1 MNWLQNMSLKT
12 RILAALLLL
21 TVIPMAVNSFLAYNM
36 AKQALVE
43 NALIYSQDVAD
54 RVLKSIEGYQSKLQA
69 VAKRAAQNDEVMDN
83 LHKEYSGGDAQ
94 AASSDFQKDYDQASK
109 YLSSLIT
116 PIPGVLEM
124 SICKAGSGY
133 PMMFSST
140 PRTDIAVKQWD
151 YTKELWYTSVNEAS
165 THEIYLDNVAYENAE
180 GVEIPSIIYAVLIRD
195 EHGTPMAVVRVTAA
209 QSMIDGFVQRAG
221 RDKRHEISVTNQYG
235 RIIYDTR
242 EDKSASMFLDARL
255 LKPID
260 SGKNGQILKEDG
272 VSTLA
277 YCDNS
282 TSSGWR
288 VFSLMKE
295 EYLTQAL
302 GDNGRLFA
310 MIAIVFSLVA
320 VVLCYYVAMHIVRP
334 LKWLKNSMDRI
345 EKKNFEDTIV
355 WKYNDEI
362 GDLAA
367 SFNRMSMRL
376 KILIARI
383 YEQEAEKR
391 SAEMFALQAQ
401 IQPHFLYNTLNAIRY
416 MAIIQKSKGIADM
429 VSALITIMR
438 SVTRTTT
445 GPIPIREEIEWIKS
459 YIFIEETRYCGKFLV
474 DYQIDPQVENDLTI
488 GFILQP
494 IVENAIFHG
503 LEPKEGM
510 GKLTIAIREKQEEGI
525 VEFEVRDD
533 GVGVEQSDI
542 ESFMNAELRSKQRR
556 RDVGLY
562 NVNRRLKLNYGDE
575 YGLQIHSQKG
585 KGTQVLIKIPLVREE
600 VSQVQD

>member
-1 MNWLQNMSLKT
+1 
-12 RILAALLLL
+12 
-21 TVIPMAVNSFLAYNM
+21 
-36 AKQALVE
+36 
-43 NALIYSQDVAD
+43 
-54 RVLKSIEGYQSKLQA
+54 
-69 VAKRAAQNDEVMDN
+69 
-83 LHKEYSGGDAQ
+83 
-94 AASSDFQKDYDQASK
+94 
-109 YLSSLIT
+109 
-116 PIPGVLEM
+116 
-124 SICKAGSGY
+124 
-133 PMMFSST
+133 
-140 PRTDIAVKQWD
+140 
-151 YTKELWYTSVNEAS
+151 
-165 THEIYLDNVAYENAE
+165 
-180 GVEIPSIIYAVLIRD
+180 
-195 EHGTPMAVVRVTAA
+195 
-209 QSMIDGFVQRAG
+209 
-221 RDKRHEISVTNQYG
+221 
-235 RIIYDTR
+235 
-242 EDKSASMFLDARL
+242 
-255 LKPID
+255 
-260 SGKNGQILKEDG
+260 
-272 VSTLA
+272 
-277 YCDNS
+277 
-282 TSSGWR
+282 
-288 VFSLMKE
+288 MKE

-302 GDNGRLFA
+302 GDNGRLFV
-310 MIAIVFSLVA
+310 MIAIIFSVVA
-320 VVLCYYVAMHIVRP
+320 VILCYYVAMHIVRP

-345 EKKNFEDTIV
+345 EKKNFEDTII

-391 SAEMFALQAQ
+391 SAERFALQAQ
-401 IQPHFLYNTLNAIRY
+401 IQPHCLYNTLNAIRY

-585 KGTQVLIKIPLVREE
+585 EGTQVRIKIPLVREE
-600 VSQVQD
+600 VSHVQG

>member
-1 MNWLQNMSLKT
+1 MNWLKNMSLKT
-12 RILAALLLL
+12 RILTALLLL

-36 AKQALVE
+36 AKQALIE

-54 RVLKSIEGYQSKLQA
+54 RVLESIEGYQSKLQA
-69 VAKRAAQNDEVMDN
+69 VARRAAQNDEVIEN
-83 LHKEYSGGDAQ
+83 LHKEYGGEDAQ

-140 PRTDIAVKQWD
+140 PRTDIAVDQWD
-151 YTKELWYTSVNEAS
+151 YTKELWYTSVGEAS
-165 THEIYLDNVAYENAE
+165 THEIYLDNVIYENAE
-180 GVEIPSIIYAVLIRD
+180 GEEIPSMIYAVLIRD
-195 EHGTPMAVVRVTAA
+195 ERGAPKAVVRVTAA

-277 YCDNS
+277 YCNNS
-282 TSSGWR
+282 VSSGWR

-310 MIAIVFSLVA
+310 MIAIIFSLVA

-585 KGTQVLIKIPLVREE
+585 EGTQVRIKIPLVREE
-600 VSQVQD
+600 VSHVQG

>member
-1 MNWLQNMSLKT
+1 MNWLKNMSLKT

-36 AKQALVE
+36 AKQALIE

-54 RVLKSIEGYQSKLQA
+54 RVMENIEGYQNKLQA
-69 VAKRAAQNDEVMDN
+69 VARRAAQNDEVIEN
-83 LHKEYSGGDAQ
+83 LHKEYGGEDAQ

-140 PRTDIAVKQWD
+140 PRTDIAVDQWD
-151 YTKELWYTSVNEAS
+151 YTKELWYTSVGEAS
-165 THEIYLDNVAYENAE
+165 THEIYLDNVIYENAE
-180 GVEIPSIIYAVLIRD
+180 GEEIPSMIYAVLIRD
-195 EHGTPMAVVRVTAA
+195 ERGAAKAVVRVMAA

-277 YCDNS
+277 YCNNS
-282 TSSGWR
+282 ASSGWR

-302 GDNGRLFA
+302 GDNGRLFV
-310 MIAIVFSLVA
+310 MIAIIFSVVA
-320 VVLCYYVAMHIVRP
+320 VILCYYVAMHIVRP

-585 KGTQVLIKIPLVREE
+585 EGTQVRIKIPLVREE
-600 VSQVQD
+600 VSHVQG